1 MNYVKSFAPERCCA
15 YARDT
20 PYFHRGTRVVA
31 FTAKLT
37 TVFETLVGDQ
47 FGQAGRTTGYRLD
60 TAKLTAADKWHE
72 QTFVL
77 SAGLSAQ
84 PITIAPLG
92 VSAPG
97 ILVYLCCDYPVD
109 IRTNSPS
116 DAVFL
121 SGVQLFQMAG
131 SISNV
136 YLSTGATA
144 TTVLLKV
151 AGGSSAQLYT
161 TFPLP

>member
-1 MNYVKSFAPERCCA
+1 M
-15 YARDT
+15 
-20 PYFHRGTRVVA
+20 VA

-97 ILVYLCCDYPVD
+97 ILVYLCADMPVD
-109 IRTNSPS
+109 VRTNSPA
-116 DAVFL
+116 DTVFL

-131 SISNV
+131 HISNL
-136 YLSTGATA
+136 YISTNDVD

-151 AGGSSAQLYT
+151 AGGSNAVLST
-161 TFPLP
+161 SFPLP